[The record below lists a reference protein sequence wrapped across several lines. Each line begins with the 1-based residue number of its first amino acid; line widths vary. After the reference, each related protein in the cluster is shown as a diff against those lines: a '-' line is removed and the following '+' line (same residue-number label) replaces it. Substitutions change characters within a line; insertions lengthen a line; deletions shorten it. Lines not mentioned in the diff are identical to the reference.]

1 MSPVP
6 NHIAKSSSRVT
17 SKAPVKASNNYFSSQ
32 VHLFQ
37 IQMPPK
43 KKDKPK
49 EVVANDTPKSNKEDK
64 DDLNIEVEVED
75 VIGSEDPNP
84 LQIYTVQ

>member
-1 MSPVP
+1 
-6 NHIAKSSSRVT
+6 
-17 SKAPVKASNNYFSSQ
+17 
-32 VHLFQ
+32 
-37 IQMPPK
+37 MPPK